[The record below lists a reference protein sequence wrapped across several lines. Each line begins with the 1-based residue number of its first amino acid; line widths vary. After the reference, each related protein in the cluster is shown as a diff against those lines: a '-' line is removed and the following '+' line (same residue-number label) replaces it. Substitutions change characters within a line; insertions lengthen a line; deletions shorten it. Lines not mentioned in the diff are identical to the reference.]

1 LIPIAPFPSHYN
13 GNGTNQITAAIAHSY
28 YNNSHPPYRKR
39 PGDRIHQFNLGF
51 QAETHDVNTHA
62 GTDRRE
68 AQQTDASS
76 AATTDLQQ
84 ELNTNIETR
93 TAEQEAEI
101 VVAKV
106 KISDINIGKRFRK
119 ELGNTDELAES
130 IRKNRLLYP
139 VIVKKDNL
147 LVDGARRMEAYK
159 KLNRQDI
166 PVIVKDVQ
174 IKEDAEIEAN
184 LVKDFTIKEKVDIK
198 RYRESTEPNLQGQ
211 RNDLKLPGKFP
222 RSDNKQR
229 RDERIAEST
238 GVSYKTLQKAEKV
251 VDAAQKNPE
260 KFDHLL
266 SKIDSGQMS
275 VSKASKI
282 IENENKKQEILEK
295 ARTEDRYN
303 NDNDNLKL
311 FHGDFRD
318 VCRKEISDDSIDLI
332 FTDPPYNKQ
341 DLHLYGQVGIEA
353 NRMLKEGGSLV
364 IYAPHYALPEIF
376 DYLKSS
382 GLKYAWQIVVIHTGP
397 SARIFYK
404 KVVATYKPLLWY
416 FKGSEP
422 KILEFI
428 RLGRVKAS

>member
-1 LIPIAPFPSHYN
+1 M
-13 GNGTNQITAAIAHSY
+13 
-28 YNNSHPPYRKR
+28 K
-39 PGDRIHQFNLGF
+39 
-51 QAETHDVNTHA
+51 
-62 GTDRRE
+62 
-68 AQQTDASS
+68 
-76 AATTDLQQ
+76 
-84 ELNTNIETR
+84 
-93 TAEQEAEI
+93 
-101 VVAKV
+101 
-106 KISDINIGKRFRK
+106 
-119 ELGNTDELAES
+119 
-130 IRKNRLLYP
+130 
-139 VIVKKDNL
+139 
-147 LVDGARRMEAYK
+147 AYK

-166 PVIVKDVQ
+166 PVIVRDVR